1 MEFSQQEKDLIKEN
15 AQKIKTYLETEIAP
29 YLSKTI
35 RIKFGGEYTSPKTFN
50 TTSTYVL
57 NIYAE
62 GEEFHLLDIDGNTT
76 ALKCSL
82 TTKVGA
88 PDDLCTSHSREGAY
102 ALIKDWKAIKNQL
115 LNEVDRYK
123 KSIDMLERFEI

>member
-1 MEFSQQEKDLIKEN
+1 MEFSQQEKELIKEN

-57 NIYAE
+57 NIYAK
-62 GEEFHLLDIDGNTT
+62 GDEFHWVDIDGNATD
-76 ALKCSL
+76 LKCSL
-82 TTKVGA
+82 TTKFGA

-123 KSIDMLERFEI
+123 KSIDMLEHFEI

>member
-35 RIKFGGEYTSPKTFN
+35 RIKFGGEYTPPKTFS
-50 TTSTYVL
+50 TTSTYSL
-57 NIYAE
+57 NIYAK
-62 GEEFHLLDIDGNTT
+62 GDEFHWRDIDGNVT

-82 TTKVGA
+82 TTKFGE
-88 PDDLCTSHSREGAY
+88 PDDLCTNHSREGAY
-102 ALIKDWKAIKNQL
+102 ALIKYWNSINSQL

>member
-35 RIKFGGEYTSPKTFN
+35 RIKFDGEYTSPRTFN

-57 NIYAE
+57 NIYAK
-62 GEEFHLLDIDGNTT
+62 GDEFHWTDIDGNATD
-76 ALKCSL
+76 LKCAL
-82 TTKVGA
+82 TTKFGA
-88 PDDLCTSHSREGAY
+88 PDDLCSTLSREGTY
-102 ALIKDWKAIKNQL
+102 TLIKKWKYIKKML
-115 LNEVDRYK
+115 LNEVDKYK
-123 KSIDMLERFEI
+123 KSIDMLEHFKV

>member
-1 MEFSQQEKDLIKEN
+1 MEFSQQEKELIKEN

-35 RIKFGGEYTSPKTFN
+35 RIKFGGEYTSPRTFN

-57 NIYAE
+57 NIYAK
-62 GEEFHLLDIDGNTT
+62 GDEFHWTDIDGNATD
-76 ALKCSL
+76 LKCAL
-82 TTKVGA
+82 TTKFGA
-88 PDDLCTSHSREGAY
+88 PDDLCATLSREGAY